1 MIGMVDQTGGGS
13 YRVRLEDGLVV
24 EASLRGRLKLGG
36 LRKDRVVI
44 GDRVSLERLGDGWA
58 IDSVEQRTTELVRR
72 SRGKRVDKVLAA
84 NLDRAFMV
92 VAAKDPQ
99 ANSELVDRL
108 LLLLTSAVVVRQSPA
123 CCPC

>member
-36 LRKDRVVI
+36 VRKDRVVI

-72 SRGKRVDKVLAA
+72 SRGKRCI
-84 NLDRAFMV
+84 R
-92 VAAKDPQ
+92 
-99 ANSELVDRL
+99 
-108 LLLLTSAVVVRQSPA
+108 
-123 CCPC
+123 C

>member
-36 LRKDRVVI
+36 VRKDRVVI

-58 IDSVEQRTTELVRR
+58 IDSVEPVSYTHL
-72 SRGKRVDKVLAA
+72 
-84 NLDRAFMV
+84 RAH
-92 VAAKDPQ
+92 
-99 ANSELVDRL
+99 E
-108 LLLLTSAVVVRQSPA
+108 T
-123 CCPC
+123 

>member
-1 MIGMVDQTGGGS
+1 MIGVVDQTGGGS

-36 LRKDRVVI
+36 AKKDRIVI
-44 GDRVSLERLGDGWA
+44 GDRVSLEQLDDGWA
-58 IDSVEQRTTELVRR
+58 IERVEQRTSELVKR
-72 SRGKRVDKVLAA
+72 SRGKRAHRVLAA

-99 ANSELVDRL
+99 ANPELVDL
-108 LLLLTSAVVVRQSPA
+108 LLPVSYTHLTQPTILLV
-123 CCPC
+123 